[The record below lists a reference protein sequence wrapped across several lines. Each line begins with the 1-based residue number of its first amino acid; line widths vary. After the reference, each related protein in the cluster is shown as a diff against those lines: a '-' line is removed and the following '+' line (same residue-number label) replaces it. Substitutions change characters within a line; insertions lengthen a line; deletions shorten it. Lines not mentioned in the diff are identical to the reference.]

1 MNARSGLSLFELLIA
16 LALLAL
22 IAVGLTGAVS
32 FAVSVYD
39 RARLDPE
46 HYEQIALKTR
56 LRSWLS
62 NASPA
67 SGITPY
73 PVNFVGEVRRLEFTT
88 THSKG
93 FASEAAALRVLVENN
108 AGNLVVI
115 ASGMDD
121 DGDLLAVH
129 TATIATGIDP
139 VFSYFDAQSE
149 NPAWAAEWVNVA
161 RLPDLVRIESTK
173 GAPSNWHTLI
183 VKPLLN

>member
-22 IAVGLTGAVS
+22 IAVGLAGAVS

-46 HYEQIALKTR
+46 HHEQIALKTR

-62 NASPA
+62 NASPP

-73 PVNFVGEVRRLEFTT
+73 PVEFVGEARRVEFTT
-88 THSKG
+88 THSKE
-93 FASEAAALRVLVENN
+93 FASEAAALRVLVEND

-115 ASGMDD
+115 ASEMSD
-121 DGDLLAVH
+121 DGDILAVH
-129 TATIATGIDP
+129 TATLATGIDP
-139 VFSYFDAQSE
+139 MFSYFDAQSE
-149 NPAWAAEWVNVA
+149 NPAWGAEWANAA

-173 GAPSNWHTLI
+173 GDPSNWHTLI
-183 VKPLLN
+183 VRPLLD